1 MRSLRAGN
9 QPKWPDALYYPDRPV
24 KPTVVSADV
33 LFEQFR
39 GRLRWEWV
47 AGLGASERRFDEVAV
62 RAARSGADLVGY
74 LNYIHPYRVQ
84 ILGER
89 EIAYITSDAQE
100 DCARRISR
108 IVTLEPPVLVLADG
122 QQAPQ
127 ALLSMSERA
136 QIPMFATNESSAFVI
151 DLLRAYLSKHFA
163 DRSSMHGVFMDILG
177 LGVLITGESG
187 LGKSELGLE
196 LISRGNGL
204 VADDAVDLY
213 RINQTTIEGRCPELL
228 ENLLEVRG
236 IGLLD
241 IRGIFG
247 ETAVRRKMRL
257 KLIVH
262 LVRRETLEREY
273 ERIPYEPLTQD
284 ILGIPVRKVVI
295 QVVAGRNI
303 AVLVEAA
310 VRNTILQLRG
320 IDTYQEF
327 VERHRK
333 AMSQG

>member
-1 MRSLRAGN
+1 M
-9 QPKWPDALYYPDRPV
+9 
-24 KPTVVSADV
+24 KPTAVSADA
-33 LFEQFR
+33 LFEDHR
-39 GRLRWEWV
+39 GKLKWQWI

-89 EIAYITSDAQE
+89 EVAYLTRGTEE
-100 DCARRISR
+100 DCLRRVSR

-122 QQAPQ
+122 QAAPE
-127 ALLSMSERA
+127 ALLRVCERA
-136 QIPMFATNESSAFVI
+136 QIPMFATPESSAFVI
-151 DLLRAYLSKHFA
+151 DVLRAYLSKHFA
-163 DRSSMHGVFMDILG
+163 DRTTMHGVFMDILG

-204 VADDAVDLY
+204 VADDAVDLF
-213 RINQTTIEGRCPELL
+213 RINQTTIEARCPELL
-228 ENLLEVRG
+228 QNLLEVRG

-241 IRGIFG
+241 IRAIFG

-262 LVRRETLEREY
+262 LVRRENFERDY
-273 ERIPYEPLTQD
+273 ERIPAEPLTQD
-284 ILGIPVRKVVI
+284 VLGIPVRKVVI

-310 VRNTILQLRG
+310 VRNTILHMRG
-320 IDTYQEF
+320 IDTYQDF
-327 VERHRK
+327 MERQRE
-333 AMSQG
+333 AMG

>member
-1 MRSLRAGN
+1 M
-9 QPKWPDALYYPDRPV
+9 
-24 KPTVVSADV
+24 KPTAVSADA
-33 LFEQFR
+33 LFEDHR
-39 GRLRWEWV
+39 GKLKWQWI

-89 EIAYITSDAQE
+89 EVAYLTRGTEE
-100 DCARRISR
+100 DCLRRVSR

-122 QQAPQ
+122 QVAPE
-127 ALLSMSERA
+127 ALLRVCERA
-136 QIPMFATNESSAFVI
+136 QIPMFATPESSAFVI
-151 DLLRAYLSKHFA
+151 DVLRAYLSKHFA
-163 DRSSMHGVFMDILG
+163 DRTTMHGVFMDILG

-204 VADDAVDLY
+204 VADDAVDLF
-213 RINQTTIEGRCPELL
+213 RINQTTIEARCPELL
-228 ENLLEVRG
+228 QNLLEVRG

-241 IRGIFG
+241 IRAIFG

-262 LVRRETLEREY
+262 LVRRENFERDY
-273 ERIPYEPLTQD
+273 ERIPAEPLTQD
-284 ILGIPVRKVVI
+284 VLGIPVRKVVI

-310 VRNTILQLRG
+310 VRNTILHMRG
-320 IDTYQEF
+320 IDTYQDF
-327 VERHRK
+327 MERQRE
-333 AMSQG
+333 AMG